1 MNTIDTDICIIGGGS
16 GGLSVAAGAAQMGAR
31 VVLFEADRMGGDC
44 LNSGCV
50 PSKALLAAAKAAHHA
65 HGNPAMG
72 VTGAAPAIDF
82 AAVKRHVAD
91 VIATIAPHDSVERF
105 TGLGVQVIEE
115 RAAFA
120 GRRLVRSASHEVRA
134 KFFVIATGSRAAV
147 PPVPGLDTVPFHTN
161 ETIFADAEKPAH
173 LAIIGGG
180 PIGIEMAQAHA
191 RLGCK
196 VTVIE
201 AMTILGKDD
210 PDAAAILKDRL
221 VKEGIEL
228 VEGIGVA
235 GVSGTTGSIKLDLAD
250 GRSIGE
256 PSSGRRRTARKYRR
270 SGAGGGRHRHP
281 PRRDRDRQAASH
293 QRQAGLCHRR
303 RRRARAVH
311 PYRRLSRRHRDP
323 QHAVPASGED
333 R

>member
-31 VVLFEADRMGGDC
+31 VMLFEADRMGGDC

-115 RAAFA
+115 RATFA

-134 KFFVIATGSRAAV
+134 KFFVITTGSRAAV
-147 PPVPGLDTVPFHTN
+147 PPSQSSAPLRAPGPKS
-161 ETIFADAEKPAH
+161 A
-173 LAIIGGG
+173 
-180 PIGIEMAQAHA
+180 
-191 RLGCK
+191 
-196 VTVIE
+196 
-201 AMTILGKDD
+201 
-210 PDAAAILKDRL
+210 
-221 VKEGIEL
+221 
-228 VEGIGVA
+228 
-235 GVSGTTGSIKLDLAD
+235 
-250 GRSIGE
+250 
-256 PSSGRRRTARKYRR
+256 
-270 SGAGGGRHRHP
+270 
-281 PRRDRDRQAASH
+281 
-293 QRQAGLCHRR
+293 
-303 RRRARAVH
+303 
-311 PYRRLSRRHRDP
+311 
-323 QHAVPASGED
+323 
-333 R
+333 